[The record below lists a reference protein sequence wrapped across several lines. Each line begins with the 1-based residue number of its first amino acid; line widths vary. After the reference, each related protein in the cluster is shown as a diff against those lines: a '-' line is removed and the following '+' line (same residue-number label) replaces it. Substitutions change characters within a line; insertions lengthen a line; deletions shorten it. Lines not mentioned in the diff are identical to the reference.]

1 MTPGGDAG
9 VPGGDAGVP
18 GGEVQTPEDDQTVNL
33 PEEDLPLTEP
43 EEIVNLDDPDLPLAN
58 FDNDQEND
66 STVAGANRRMLRYT
80 WMAVGIGLLALIA
93 AAAGAYVYRKM
104 KKVRK
109 ADKEAGD
116 EKG

>member
-1 MTPGGDAG
+1 MQED
-9 VPGGDAGVP
+9 
-18 GGEVQTPEDDQTVNL
+18 EQQTNL
-33 PEEDLPLTEP
+33 QEEDLPLTDP

-58 FDNDQEND
+58 FDNDQGSD
-66 STVAGANRRMLRYT
+66 STVVGANRRMLRYT

-104 KKVRK
+104 KKMRK

-116 EKG
+116 EKASTL